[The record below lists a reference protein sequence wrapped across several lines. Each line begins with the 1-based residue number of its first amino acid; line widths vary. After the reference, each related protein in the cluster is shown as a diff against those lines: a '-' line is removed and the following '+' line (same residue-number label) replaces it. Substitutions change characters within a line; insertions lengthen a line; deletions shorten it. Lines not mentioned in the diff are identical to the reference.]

1 MLLAD
6 LREGLAMDWFR
17 TFFDLVSLAT
27 FVDSREWLSWLSSLR
42 SIFVPACVGTVSA
55 IMLPDPFN
63 GQMRASA
70 L

>member
-1 MLLAD
+1 MLSAD

-42 SIFVPACVGTVSA
+42 SIFVPACVGMVSA
-55 IMLPDPFN
+55 IMRPGPFN
-63 GQMRASA
+63 GQMRALA